1 MGEPSSPLPLLVAFR
16 EGDRVVVSDDHPEDR
31 DVSAGESPLRE
42 KGRPMTIRARMEEVQ
57 KDELRAQLSAGN

>member
-1 MGEPSSPLPLLVAFR
+1 MGEASSPLPLLVAFR
-16 EGDRVVVSDDHPEDR
+16 EGDRIVVSDDHPEDR

-42 KGRPMTIRARMEEVQ
+42 KGRPMTIRARMEVQ